1 MGGILTACLSSTPC
15 HATTTLSV
23 GHTVI
28 ARTGSEFLGAN
39 ELGYLMFS
47 LTPAGHALLI
57 RAPGNQLAAHLA
69 VRAGNTTA
77 TATIALVG
85 FR

>member
-1 MGGILTACLSSTPC
+1 M
-15 HATTTLSV
+15 TLSV
-23 GHTVI
+23 GRTVI

-39 ELGYLMFS
+39 ELGYLMFT
-47 LTPAGHALLI
+47 LTPAGHALLA
-57 RAPGNQLAAHLA
+57 RASGNQLAAHLT

-77 TATIALVG
+77 SATIALVG